1 MAQEARE
8 GRGAAALA
16 RRNWWLCLLA
26 LLVLAF
32 AVRCYA
38 VAFHAAEPVADAADY
53 QRLAAGLAN
62 GLGYADA
69 SGLPTA
75 WRPPGYPFFLAAI
88 YTIFGVSVTAAAYVQ
103 AALGAL
109 SVLLLAVFCS
119 LVAGRREGLVA
130 GALAAVYPGFFWL
143 PRLLLSENLSL
154 PLTLASLC
162 AALML
167 VRTRDLKWAAALG
180 LLSGAGALVRGAN
193 LAVAFLLIAWVLF
206 CEWKRTRAEWR
217 KAAAALLLF
226 GAGLLVVLLPWTARN
241 YNVFRRLVPIATQDG
256 LTFYASYWPPEKNGR
271 LIWGALP
278 GEEDPAVVEAQRA
291 GDEVAVSKRL
301 QAVALERLRAQPG
314 YFFRVIPSKL
324 ISLAAPFD
332 WETFPHAPGQS
343 RSPNPVYALV
353 LIPAMLGVLVLRR
366 RRAEWRG
373 LLWVVP
379 AAVLVQAVIFYGS
392 PRFRLPAETS
402 ALAWAAVALVCL
414 WDWKGAAALGT
425 LRRRT

>member
-1 MAQEARE
+1 MVHETRE
-8 GRGAAALA
+8 GRGATALA
-16 RRNWWLCLLA
+16 QRDWRLCLLA
-26 LLVLAF
+26 LFVLAL

-53 QRLAAGLAN
+53 HRLAAGLAQ

-69 SGLPTA
+69 AGAATA
-75 WRPPGYPFFLAAI
+75 WRPPGYPFFLAFL
-88 YTIFGVSVTAAAYVQ
+88 YSIFGVSVTAAAYAQ

-109 SVLLLAVFCS
+109 SVLLLAAFGS

-130 GALAAVYPGFFWL
+130 GLLAAVYPGFFWTA
-143 PRLLLSENLSL
+143 RLLLSENLSL

-167 VRTRDLKWAAALG
+167 VRTRRVGWAAALG

-193 LAVAFLLIAWVLF
+193 LAVAGLLIAWVLF
-206 CEWKRTRAEWR
+206 CEWRRPRAEWGR
-217 KAAAALLLF
+217 VGAALLVF
-226 GAGLLVVLLPWTARN
+226 VAGLLLLVLPWTARN
-241 YNVFRRLVPIATQDG
+241 YTVFRRLVPIATQDG

-278 GEEDPAVVEAQRA
+278 GEEDPAVAEAQRA

-301 QAVALERLRAQPG
+301 QVVALGRLREQPG
-314 YFFRVIPSKL
+314 RFFSVLPSKL

-332 WETFPHAPGQS
+332 WELFPHAPGQS

-379 AAVLVQAVIFYGS
+379 AAVLVQAVVFYGS

-402 ALAWAAVALVCL
+402 ALVWAAVALVWL
-414 WDWKGAAALGT
+414 WDWKVAAVLNAW
-425 LRRRT
+425 RRK

>member
-1 MAQEARE
+1 ML
-8 GRGAAALA
+8 GRGDW
-16 RRNWWLCLLA
+16 RLCLLVLFA
-26 LLVLAF
+26 LAL

-53 QRLAAGLAN
+53 QRLAGGLAN
-62 GLGYADA
+62 GLGYVDA
-69 SGLPTA
+69 AGAPTA
-75 WRPPGYPFFLAAI
+75 WRPPGYPFFLAGL
-88 YTIFGVSVTAAAYVQ
+88 YSIFGVSVTAAAYAQ

-109 SVLLLAVFCS
+109 SVLLLAVLCA

-130 GALAAVYPGFFWL
+130 GFLAAVYPGFFWV

-154 PLTLASLC
+154 SLTLASLC

-167 VRTRDLKWAAALG
+167 VRTRGLKWALALG

-193 LAVAFLLIAWVLF
+193 LAVAGLLIVWILF
-206 CEWKRTRAEWR
+206 CEWRRRPRAEWGR
-217 KAAAALLLF
+217 LAAALLLC
-226 GAGLLVVLLPWTARN
+226 GTGLLLLMLPWTARN
-241 YNVFRRLVPIATQDG
+241 YTVFRRFVPIATQDG
-256 LTFYASYWPPEKNGR
+256 LTFYASYWPPERNGR
-271 LIWGALP
+271 LTWGALP
-278 GEEDPAVVEAQRA
+278 GGEDPAVAEAARA
-291 GDEVAVSKRL
+291 GDEVAVSKQL
-301 QAVALERLRAQPG
+301 QAVALGRLREHPG
-314 YFFRVIPSKL
+314 RFFSVIPSKL

-332 WETFPHAPGQS
+332 WELFPHAAGQT
-343 RSPNPVYALV
+343 RSLNPVYVLV

-402 ALAWAAVALVCL
+402 ALMWAAAALVWL
-414 WDWKGAAALGT
+414 WDWKVAAALGS
-425 LRRRT
+425 LVSGRRKQARGV